1 MLSCVD
7 RSSTDIPRGE
17 SVVEKL
23 GKRSDGGVQIERVRL
38 LLSGVLAS
46 DAKGGA
52 DSLGCYLVRPLPLRP
67 HPKVQTV
74 NF

>member
-1 MLSCVD
+1 M
-7 RSSTDIPRGE
+7 
-17 SVVEKL
+17 VEKL
-23 GKRSDGGVQIERVRL
+23 GKRSDEGVEIERARL
-38 LLSGVLAS
+38 LLSGVLAN

-67 HPKVQTV
+67 HLKVQTI